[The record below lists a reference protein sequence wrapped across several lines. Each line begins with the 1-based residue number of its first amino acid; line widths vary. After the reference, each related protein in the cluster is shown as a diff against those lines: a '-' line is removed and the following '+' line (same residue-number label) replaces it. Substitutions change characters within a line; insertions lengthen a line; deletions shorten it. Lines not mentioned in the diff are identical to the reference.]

1 MELSPLFEQVL
12 SHSPFIAFLLYQ
24 YWQQRKD
31 MAIMQERYEALRKE
45 SKEEEE
51 KLRVRYQKVIE
62 DYSKDRQN
70 LVDSLEKR
78 ILSQEKSIRKIFS
91 ILEELKYLKSTVK
104 ELEIEKR
111 VRDMQ

>member
-31 MAIMQERYEALRKE
+31 MGQMQERYEALRKE

-78 ILSQEKSIRKIFS
+78 ILSLEKSIRKIFS

>member
-31 MAIMQERYEALRKE
+31 MGLMQERYEALRKE

-78 ILSQEKSIRKIFS
+78 ILSLEKSIRKIFS

>member
-31 MAIMQERYEALRKE
+31 MGQMQERYEALRKE

-78 ILSQEKSIRKIFS
+78 ILSLEKSIRKIFS
-91 ILEELKYLKSTVK
+91 ILEELKYLKTTVK

-111 VRDMQ
+111 VRDLK

>member
-31 MAIMQERYEALRKE
+31 MGQMQERYEALRKE

-78 ILSQEKSIRKIFS
+78 ILSLEKSIRKIFS
-91 ILEELKYLKSTVK
+91 ILEELKYLKTTVK